1 MNGNIKTLNKRT
13 PFWILYH
20 DIKDLLQG
28 ELKEEPLAVITV
40 TAQFHVTLGESRLNK
55 SSQ

>member
-1 MNGNIKTLNKRT
+1 
-13 PFWILYH
+13 LYH